1 MGQEQ
6 HRRQGK
12 WARSNIAARTDPNR
26 SKDEPGPLPSR
37 PRHHQA
43 ASKQSNTIAG
53 TWILILHSTI
63 VQPKHQQPP
72 KTPHT
77 TPKGGGG
84 GGPRGPEEE
93 AEPPMEPDP
102 PGIQTTNK
110 RKLLWKPQT
119 PNPKQTR
126 PWKPKRIFLETRP
139 GLLCFTVLWRMPGRE
154 LLQTNPHL
162 AHAFAFQPNP
172 IRHAQGPGSL
182 PPICLPGQG

>member
-53 TWILILHSTI
+53 TWILILHSKI

-77 TPKGGGG
+77 TPKRGADLGGRKRKQSRRWSQIHLASKLQTSENSCRSLKHLT
-84 GGPRGPEEE
+84 PNRRGPGNPN
-93 AEPPMEPDP
+93 ASSS
-102 PGIQTTNK
+102 
-110 RKLLWKPQT
+110 KPALASSASLSSGACRAANSFRPTRTWHMPSLSSQT
-119 PNPKQTR
+119 P
-126 PWKPKRIFLETRP
+126 
-139 GLLCFTVLWRMPGRE
+139 
-154 LLQTNPHL
+154 
-162 AHAFAFQPNP
+162 
-172 IRHAQGPGSL
+172 
-182 PPICLPGQG
+182 